1 MRIVLFEVWQN
12 GECKMGTDYAEC
24 VTYSPAV
31 LKTMKDAG
39 CSFKWQGK
47 RITLPALNAELEAIR
62 KPTRTTKRK

>member
-1 MRIVLFEVWQN
+1 
-12 GECKMGTDYAEC
+12 MGTDYAEC

-47 RITLPALNAELEAIR
+47 RITLPALNAELETIR